1 MPVDA
6 IFLLPWGSQI
16 DELVLALREAGGRFV
31 VVYDEFCD
39 ITSYRDHPNIDWLWH
54 KDFLAD
60 PGRYS
65 GVRCLP
71 VTEAGIYLLNASGA
85 LAHACLSM
93 SKAALFC
100 ITKLEQSAFLSAAG
114 VLQIDKSIVA
124 SPDGVC
130 LPTIGYPLIVKPNF
144 GFASMFTKSVRTSE
158 ELIEHLEFYQAEVK
172 NTQLHHFSSLYFES
186 LRRSRQLDVMIAEKA
201 YVDWDFYSVVYVVRD
216 GSVYS
221 VFPCRGMLKAMGKYS
236 SFAWRAFASIVEQT
250 PKPAMILAEVGR
262 KLVPALGVLGGV
274 FSIEILISP
283 EADDYRV
290 LEFECRPMGSWMNRL
305 IDYSFGVNLDRVFI
319 DFFLGLRPTI
329 DTNRRQ
335 AGLITR
341 NSDTS
346 PVFERLTNFTPV
358 AIDRR
363 ESGGAM
369 LTDCLYDHE
378 ALAALQIEEPVSGT

>member
-16 DELVLALREAGGRFV
+16 DDLVTAISEAGGRFV

-39 ITSYRDHPNIDWLWH
+39 ITTYRGHPNIDWLWH
-54 KDFLAD
+54 EDFLAD
-60 PGRYS
+60 PGRYN

-85 LAHACLSM
+85 LAHARLSM

-124 SPDGVC
+124 SPDGVN

-158 ELIEHLEFYQAEVK
+158 ELIEHIEFYQTEVQ

-186 LRRSRQLDVMIAEKA
+186 LKRSRQLDVMIAEEA
-201 YVDWDFYSVVYVVRD
+201 YLDWDFYSVGYVVRD
-216 GSVYS
+216 GAVYS
-221 VFPCRGMLKAMGKYS
+221 VFPCRGLRKTTGKYS

-250 PKPAMILAEVGR
+250 PGPAKILAEVGR
-262 KLVPALGVLGGV
+262 KLVPALSLLDGV
-274 FSIEILISP
+274 FSIEILISTKV
-283 EADDYRV
+283 DDYRV
-290 LEFECRPMGSWMNRL
+290 LELECRPMGSWMNRL

-319 DFFLGLRPTI
+319 DCFLGLDPTI
-329 DTNRRQ
+329 DTSRRQ

-341 NSDTS
+341 NSDAN
-346 PVFERLTNFTPV
+346 PVCERLTKFTPV

-369 LTDCLYDHE
+369 LTDCLYDHA
-378 ALAALQIEEPVSGT
+378 ALAALQI